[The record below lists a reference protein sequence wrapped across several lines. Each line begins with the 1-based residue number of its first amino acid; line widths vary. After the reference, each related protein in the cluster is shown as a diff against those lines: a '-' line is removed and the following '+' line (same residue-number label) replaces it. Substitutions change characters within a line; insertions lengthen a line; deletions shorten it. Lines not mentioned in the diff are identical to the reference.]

1 MLIYEKI
8 VRSTCRNIGF
18 VSADVGLDADNC
30 KVLVGIEQQSPNIA
44 QGVHGHFTKK
54 LEEIGAGDQGH
65 MLGYTTDETPEFS
78 QKEFTAKKPQSLV
91 NLCIG
96 VLGIPLEDIIEDLE
110 EIAIGL
116 PGDIK
121 LAVAAIVRRRKLLSD
136 DVLTKK
142 VAE

>member
-78 QKEFTAKKPQSLV
+78 QKEFTAIYSNQP
-91 NLCIG
+91 
-96 VLGIPLEDIIEDLE
+96 PLAWWLRL
-110 EIAIGL
+110 L
-116 PGDIK
+116 PSPIRSP
-121 LAVAAIVRRRKLLSD
+121 VRFW
-136 DVLTKK
+136 
-142 VAE
+142 A